1 MKKRIWNLIAAIV
14 QLIIGIFAI
23 TSFAILAING
33 EEIAKWIP
41 AALLSTVFVVL
52 GLIGIKEFKSKS

>member
-33 EEIAKWIP
+33 EEITKWIP